1 MKIKSVK
8 GIVEEIKSVD
18 GDSAVTKG
26 MILAILETEKDLRFN
41 HGVKTVADLDQV
53 ISAMNRTFGI
63 DEDNGLPRIRSIHNA
78 FVELRVVNPGLGIS
92 EEGMRFLVK
101 EDLIPHICVGKKV
114 LVALESFEA
123 PYNEKFVHY
132 DYCQGKKSKRDA
144 ILREL
149 LEKKGLA

>member
-1 MKIKSVK
+1 MRIKSVR
-8 GIVEEIKSVD
+8 GIVDEIKCVDSDSSV
-18 GDSAVTKG
+18 TQG
-26 MILAILETEKDLRFN
+26 MIWDMLDSKKNLRFH
-41 HGVKTVADLDQV
+41 HGNRTVADLDQV
-53 ISAMNRTFGI
+53 IAAMNRTFGI

-132 DYCQGKKSKRDA
+132 DYCQGKKAKRDA

-149 LEKKGLA
+149 LVKKGLA